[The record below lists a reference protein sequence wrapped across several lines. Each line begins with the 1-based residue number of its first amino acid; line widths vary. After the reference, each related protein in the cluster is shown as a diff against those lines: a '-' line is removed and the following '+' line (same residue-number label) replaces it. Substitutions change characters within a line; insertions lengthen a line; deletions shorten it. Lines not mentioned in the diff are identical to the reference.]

1 VPSSAELQNLVS
13 LYNQG
18 RIKDAL
24 RAGSDLLARE
34 PDDPS
39 LNNMVGVLHAR
50 LGHFDKALAHYDRA
64 LSLRDGYAEAFN
76 NRGNVLLRLQRF
88 EDALQSYQQAVAA
101 MPGYADAHNGLG
113 NASFALGRYAEA
125 AQSFGS
131 ALKINPGMAQA
142 GAGYGKSLRKLG
154 YYEPALEY
162 LRQAITMRPDDAAW
176 HNEHGNILC
185 DLGRAAEAIK
195 CYERALALDPELVEV
210 HGNIGNAHIDAGDT
224 DAAIA
229 NYEEA
234 LRLKPDYAEIHYN
247 LAFARKFSEDDEHL
261 HQLQALA
268 DQPDLSD
275 NDRCYIDFALGK
287 AYEDIQDYDRS
298 FARYE
303 QGNRLRKAMLGY
315 DIAADR
321 EQFAQIRRVYGE
333 RFAPLLQDAEQAE
346 SATTVPIFIVGM
358 PRSGTSLVEQILASH
373 SAVFGAGELD
383 TASRILS
390 PFVRGS
396 VTDALPDVD
405 AAGLAAIRAEYLDDM
420 DFLAPGARFV
430 TDKMPGNFRWIGLL
444 LAALPEAKVVHVQ
457 RNPAATCWSMYK
469 RLFNANGFTN
479 DLADLGE
486 YYRLYEELMAFW
498 GDAVPGRVYNLDYE
512 RLTEDQENETR
523 ELLEYC
529 GLPWEDACL
538 DFHRTKRAVR
548 TASSGQ
554 VRRKIYTGSSEA
566 WRRYESH
573 LEPLLAKLKATT

>member
-18 RIKDAL
+18 RIEDAL

-39 LNNMVGVLHAR
+39 LNNMVGVLYAR
-50 LGHFDKALAHYDRA
+50 LERFDEALTHYDRA

-76 NRGNVLLRLQRF
+76 NRGNALLRMQRF
-88 EDALQSYQQAVAA
+88 EDALNSYEQAIAA
-101 MPGYADAHNGLG
+101 MPGYADPHNGRG
-113 NASFALGRYAEA
+113 NALFALGRYAEA

-131 ALKINPGMAQA
+131 ALEVNPRLAQA
-142 GAGYGKSLRKLG
+142 GAGYGKALRRLG
-154 YYEPALEY
+154 YYRQALDY
-162 LRQAITMRPDDAAW
+162 LRQAVNLQPDQAAW
-176 HNEHGNILC
+176 HNELGNMLC
-185 DLGRAAEAIK
+185 DMGRAEEAVE
-195 CYERALALDPELVEV
+195 CYERALALDPDLVEIV
-210 HGNIGNAHIDAGDT
+210 GNTGNARLDAGDAE
-224 DAAIA
+224 AAIA
-229 NYEEA
+229 SYEEA

-247 LAFARKFSEDDEHL
+247 LAFARKFSENDEHL
-261 HQLQALA
+261 QQLQDLA

-298 FARYE
+298 FARCE

-333 RFAPLLQDAEQAE
+333 RFAPFLQNAEQAE
-346 SATTVPIFIVGM
+346 SAATVPIFIVGM

-373 SAVFGAGELD
+373 SEVFGAGELD
-383 TASRILS
+383 TASRLLV
-390 PFVRGS
+390 PFVRGAD
-396 VTDALPDVD
+396 TDALPRVD
-405 AAGLAAIRAEYLDDM
+405 ATAIAAIRADYLADVE
-420 DFLAPGARFV
+420 FLAPGSRFV
-430 TDKMPGNFRWIGLL
+430 TDKMPGNFRWIGFL
-444 LAALPEAKVVHVQ
+444 LAALPEARFVHVK
-457 RNPAATCWSMYK
+457 RNPVATCWSMYK

-479 DLADLGE
+479 DLEDLGE
-486 YYRLYEELMAFW
+486 YYRLYEQLMAFW
-498 GDAVPGRVYNLDYE
+498 REAAPGRVCDLDYE
-512 RLTEDQENETR
+512 KLTENQETETR
-523 ELLEYC
+523 RLLEYC

-554 VRRKIYTGSSEA
+554 VREKIYTGSSEA

-573 LEPLLAKLKATT
+573 LGLLLAKLKATT